1 MNTGEDH
8 YGMRKVL
15 DLSRWISIIL
25 LLLHFYV
32 TCYTAFSAWGLTAA
46 LSDRLLVNIIRTGL
60 FDRSATCKLLSLA
73 FLGISLL
80 GVQGRKDVRAGYT
93 KGLLLFGIGLL
104 IYWESKMLLK
114 WIDDP
119 MMSAC
124 IYMGT
129 CFVGWLVVMNG
140 GLQMSRVIG
149 HSFRKGFFRKE
160 ESGFP
165 QEETLMEGDYA
176 VNLEGIYE
184 FQGESRSS
192 YINILNGRRGIL
204 LVGGPGSGKSWFIV
218 EPALQ
223 QLVEK
228 GFSML
233 VFDFKY
239 DTLSKLVYNL
249 FLQYRSRYPASA
261 RFYSVNF
268 SDLSRSH
275 RCNLIDPAT
284 MNHLSDALGVS
295 RTIMLSINKSWA
307 HKEGDFFVESPINLL
322 AAVIWYLKKYKDG
335 LYCTL
340 PHVIE
345 LLQMPY
351 DKLFTALNVE
361 PSIQTLVNTFIQL
374 YINKTFEVLDSQM
387 ASTKIPLG
395 RLSSED
401 IYYVLTGNDVT
412 LDINNPCHPKI
423 FCLGGDP
430 ARQEA
435 LGPFLSLYIDRI
447 NKLINRPGMLRCALV
462 VDEFSTVRAASVLNT
477 VAVGRSH
484 NIFSLLVVQD
494 ISQLRMSYSRAEA
507 DAVMNMTGNL
517 ICGQVG
523 GETARW
529 VSERF
534 PSKIEHKTTVS
545 VNSADTSISKT
556 EQSNASISP
565 ATIANLSSGEFVG
578 ILADDPDNEMVLKA
592 FHAKIIK
599 RPGVELKEELPIVRE
614 VTPAMIEEN
623 FLRVKKEVQ
632 ELVDS
637 EMKRILS
644 SPVLKEYV
652 VRH

>member
-80 GVQGRKDVRAGYT
+80 GVQGRKDVRSGYT